1 LDLVESLLKPVVVL
15 VAQGGS
21 EVQEQ
26 VLEVVVQ
33 VQGFGMDVQ
42 GGTCHT
48 QSYPMVQ
55 MDLVVQAAHPHCLEE
70 AGPL

>member
-15 VAQGGS
+15 EAEGGS
-21 EVQEQ
+21 EVKEQ
-26 VLEVVVQ
+26 VEKVVVQ

-42 GGTCHT
+42 GSTCHA

-55 MDLVVQAAHPHCLEE
+55 MDLAVQAAHPHCLEE
-70 AGPL
+70 ADPL